1 MASKARNEPRAY
13 SLIKELTLGFIKLCT
28 PLHQNVMLQKKKT
41 CLIKLIESSK
51 WRMSLHQM
59 KMRDGGDKI
68 RPRRRS
74 ISEYEKFLM

>member
-28 PLHQNVMLQKKKT
+28 PLQQNVMLQKKKT
-41 CLIKLIESSK
+41 CLIKSIESSK
-51 WRMSLHQM
+51 WKQSLHQM
-59 KMRDGGDKI
+59 KMRDRGDEI
-68 RPRRRS
+68 RPRRSS